1 MFEDFGTYDG
11 VFQSIFDSQYNHS
24 SRSLVKSF
32 MNMKSQL
39 WNRMQTRFFLK
50 NQNQNILK
58 ISSNYEVV
66 MLKTL
71 CQITCDMQDFSS
83 NSQKTCQIT
92 EWLCWKTLCRSHVIC
107 KGFFSMTI
115 LWFDKF
121 FDLQS
126 FLMMVVFLL
135 FLFRNAFLWHPV
147 SKDAKKPSTSY
158 LLPL

>member
-1 MFEDFGTYDG
+1 MIHGIYRFWSPVMFEDFGIYDG

-92 EWLCWKTLCRSHVIC
+92 EWLCWKPFAGHMWSAKGFSAWPFCDLTSFLIC
-107 KGFFSMTI
+107 K
-115 LWFDKF
+115 
-121 FDLQS
+121 
-126 FLMMVVFLL
+126 
-135 FLFRNAFLWHPV
+135 AF
-147 SKDAKKPSTSY
+147 
-158 LLPL
+158 